1 MKNDEM
7 KENTNKSKAARVR
20 RWAAL
25 LLLAAC
31 LLLAVCAYVLL
42 RDYVSEL
49 KGRAYDVRDD
59 VKALMVCL
67 KEQDADEAEK
77 TADKL
82 ASDVFEMEAM
92 LETPIGRLAA
102 RSGFVEDELK
112 VIHKSASIVTDGSDS
127 LVRPYIALMRE
138 IPLSSLKSDEGFD
151 LALAKRYI
159 AFLQEKSGDL
169 SRLSAELNELGSM
182 PCGRLEKY
190 IAGLRDD
197 IEMLDRI
204 VPLADEAADLLAPT
218 VDFLQEWPLSR
229 LKTGDGGI
237 DLAALEQYLRFAND
251 TVPRARALLEK
262 IDAQGPEQLESSET
276 YRRFR
281 EKAAS
286 LLELYD
292 ETQRYQPLLRAFVGS
307 GEDRL
312 YVFAAQNSSEI
323 RASGGFPGSVGTIRI
338 RDGVLRIEDFK
349 PVNDVLYFYKPHDV
363 LITQEEARIFGD
375 WFFAPRDADFCPDFE
390 RVGEIWAS
398 AYAVNNGEQV
408 DGVLSATPVIIQRI
422 LSVVGPVELSDGTVL
437 DGTNAARILEYDMY
451 YRFFGYGS
459 DTGEGNEIS
468 DALFAETAKMVMEKA
483 MGELSLSNARGF
495 LSVLEESAADR
506 TLMLWMKDESEQELV
521 RAAGLA
527 CSLNDDPAKPEAGIY
542 FALTNPSRMGWFLNM
557 LPSCELLETH
567 EDGSRTYAVHLDME
581 NVMTEQELLTASW
594 YISGSGN
601 RGTVTGFLYL
611 FAPAG
616 GTISEISGPAGGPP
630 FSPAEYHG
638 LPLEYTHQVFIRP
651 GASVS
656 FDYTVTTAPGEQED
670 LVFSM
675 TPTLQAYR

>member
-7 KENTNKSKAARVR
+7 KENNNKSKAARVR

-25 LLLAAC
+25 LLIAAC

-59 VKALMVCL
+59 VKTLMVCL

-102 RSGFVEDELK
+102 RSGFVEDELN
-112 VIHKSASIVTDGSDS
+112 VIRKAASIVTDGSDS
-127 LVRPYIALMRE
+127 LVRPYIALMRQS
-138 IPLSSLKSDEGFD
+138 PLSSLKSDEGFD

-159 AFLQEKSGDL
+159 VFLQEKSGDL

-197 IEMLDRI
+197 IETMDRI

-218 VDFLQEWPLSR
+218 VDFLLEWPLSR
-229 LKTGDGGI
+229 LKAGDGGI
-237 DLAALEQYLRFAND
+237 DLAALEQYLSFAND
-251 TVPRARALLEK
+251 TVPRARAFLEK
-262 IDAQGPEQLESSET
+262 IDAQGPEQLESSES
-276 YRRFR
+276 YRLFR
-281 EKAAS
+281 EKADS
-286 LLELYD
+286 FLKLYE
-292 ETQRYQPLLRAFVGS
+292 ETLKYQSLLRAFIGG

-312 YVFAAQNSSEI
+312 YLFAAQNSSEI
-323 RASGGFPGSVGTIRI
+323 RASGGFPGSIGTIRI
-338 RDGVLRIEDFK
+338 RNGVLRIEEFR
-349 PVNDVLYFYKPHDV
+349 PVTGVLYFYKTPDTV
-363 LITQEEARIFGD
+363 ITWEEAKIFGD
-375 WFFAPRDADFCPDFE
+375 WFYAPRDADFCPDFE
-390 RVGEIWAS
+390 RVAEIWAS
-398 AYAVNNGEQV
+398 AYLWENGERV

-422 LSVVGPVELSDGTVL
+422 LAVAGEIELSDGTIL
-437 DGTNAARILEYDMY
+437 DGTNAARNLEYDMY
-451 YRFFGYGS
+451 YRYFGYGS
-459 DTGEGNEIS
+459 NSREGNNIS
-468 DALFAETAKMVMEKA
+468 DALFSETAEKVMEKA
-483 MGELSLSNARGF
+483 MGELSLDQVRGY
-495 LSVLEESAADR
+495 LTVMKESAADR
-506 TLMLWMKDESEQELV
+506 TLMLWMKEESAQELV
-521 RAAGLA
+521 RAAGL
-527 CSLNDDPAKPEAGIY
+527 SGGLNADPSRPAAGIY
-542 FALTNPSRMGWFLNM
+542 FSLNNPSRMGWFLDM
-557 LPSCELLETH
+557 DPSSELLETH

-594 YISGSGN
+594 YISGSGV

-616 GTISEISGPAGGPP
+616 GTVSDVECSERGVRFYPE
-630 FSPAEYHG
+630 EYHG
-638 LPLEYTHQVFIRP
+638 LALEYTHQIYIGP
-651 GASVS
+651 GASMS